1 MAFDFPSAP
10 TVGDI
15 HTEAGVEYQYAG
27 NGVWDLAG
35 GGMMTD
41 YVLKAGDT
49 MTGPLLINGP
59 SAPGQNLS
67 IGSAAGIRTISL
79 NPSSGN
85 HAGLIEFWDPTN
97 GTTRRGYIG
106 YGLANDSTTPAN
118 NYLNINPEGGKIHIN
133 GNGLAMQENA
143 GIHWGS
149 TSAKTSHT
157 DLSEGICLYG
167 WGGTSKFGFNIT
179 SGTMGYCVENAANRH
194 CFTVGNVE
202 KAVINSSGL
211 EVKGNITGTGSINRT
226 GSIDASSHIQAAG
239 GLYATGCNCIVRSNG
254 VYIYQANATSGLYN
268 AHQFQTSDGHANMW
282 HQHNTSSARND
293 EGWIR
298 TTTEN
303 GGYSTTW
310 AFQNSIAS
318 SPGCDSN
325 GAASALGFLVK
336 STAALKKGIRR
347 DCGPDMVGAFDA
359 LKPVAYRRNDDHM
372 WPPKDADGNLKPN
385 PYPRDER
392 ERFGFVVEDMA
403 DKPLLKNV
411 VEEVNYGQKDYAYD
425 MAQVLALCVAKIKTL
440 EAEIEL
446 LKKRK

>member
-15 HTEAGVEYQYAG
+15 HTEAGVDYQYAG

-49 MTGPLLINGP
+49 MTGRLNIDFTGSDSLCIR
-59 SAPGQNLS
+59 
-67 IGSAAGIRTISL
+67 SAAGIKTLSL
-79 NPSSGN
+79 NASASP
-85 HAGLIEFWDPTN
+85 HAGLIEFWNPAN
-97 GTTRRGYIG
+97 GTTRQGYIG
-106 YGLANDSTTPAN
+106 YGSLTGAVAAN
-118 NYLNINPEGGKIHIN
+118 YININPEGGKVHIN
-133 GNGLAMQENA
+133 GGGLAMQDGA

-149 TSAKTSHT
+149 TSAKSSHT

-179 SGTMGYCVENAANRH
+179 SGTLGYCVENASNRH
-194 CFTVGNVE
+194 CFTVGGVE
-202 KAVINSSGL
+202 KVVVNSSGM
-211 EVKGNITGTGSINRT
+211 EVKGNIVGTGNITRT
-226 GSIDASSHIQAAG
+226 GNFDTTGHIQTTAG
-239 GLYATGCNCIVRSNG
+239 GVYADNCNIIARNNA
-254 VYIYQANATSGLYN
+254 VYIYQAPSTSGLYN
-268 AHQFQTSDGHANMW
+268 AQQFQTSSGHANMW

-310 AFQNSIAS
+310 AFQNTIAS
-318 SPGCDSN
+318 APGCDSN
-325 GAASALGFLVK
+325 GSASALGFLVK
-336 STAALKKGIRR
+336 SREALKKNIRR